1 MLRKIMQN
9 NIENFLL
16 INFTGNDDCLAIK
29 FNNSFFVKKIQNN
42 AHNSDKLVNC
52 IFDFLKAN
60 SIIIKKNFS
69 IIVNMGPGSF
79 TAVRV
84 AIAVAKGIQ
93 IAKDV
98 KLFGYK
104 SQQINEFNLEN
115 IELLIKSKNLEN
127 KLIKPVY
134 SLN

>member
-1 MLRKIMQN
+1 MHN

-29 FNNSFFVKKIQNN
+29 FNNSFYLKKIQYNN
-42 AHNSDKLVNC
+42 NNSDKLVNS
-52 IFDFLKAN
+52 IFDFLKIN
-60 SIIIKKNFS
+60 SITINKDFS
-69 IIVNMGPGSF
+69 VRVNMGPGSF
-79 TAVRV
+79 TSVRV
-84 AIAVAKGIQ
+84 AIAVAKGIE

-104 SQQINEFNLEN
+104 NQQINEFNLEN
-115 IELLIKSKNLEN
+115 IELLIKSKSLEN

-134 SLN
+134 PLN